1 MDLRC
6 NSRKSTPIF
15 MLNKRLKKSE
25 RGISLVECIIAIVI
39 ITIGITSLLQSFYT
53 ATASAINSEFVVI
66 ANNVA
71 NQQME
76 NILQDKAQDGYDAIL
91 TASYPL
97 TTQTVSNMEFT
108 TTTNIYEVSG
118 ADFVSA
124 SVGSGL
130 KRVDVTTS
138 WNGNQSNVSY
148 GMIVADY

>member
-1 MDLRC
+1 
-6 NSRKSTPIF
+6 
-15 MLNKRLKKSE
+15 MLIKKMKFKKSE
-25 RGISLVECIIAIVI
+25 SGISLVECVIAIVI

-66 ANNVA
+66 ANNVV

-76 NILQDKAQDGYDAIL
+76 NILQDKAQNGFDTIL
-91 TASYPL
+91 TASYPI
-97 TTQTVSNMEFT
+97 TTQSISNMSFT

-118 ADFVSA
+118 GDFVSA
-124 SVGSGL
+124 APGSGL